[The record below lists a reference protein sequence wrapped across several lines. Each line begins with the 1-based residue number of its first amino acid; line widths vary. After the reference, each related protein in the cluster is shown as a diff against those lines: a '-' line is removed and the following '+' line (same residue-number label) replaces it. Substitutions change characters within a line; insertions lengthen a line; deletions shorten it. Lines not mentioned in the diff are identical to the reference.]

1 MSPEKGSCH
10 SCAFQADYDDPFI
23 EGSIEV
29 EIEIEPFDGEYETVE
44 EYMLICPICR
54 ENQW

>member
-1 MSPEKGSCH
+1 MSDPTRGKCH
-10 SCAFQADYDDPFI
+10 ECGFVASIEETFL

-29 EIEIEPFDGEYETVE
+29 EIMDDFGDVTYDE